1 MNYVISGIDLIILIN
16 YLMNQAVINYLM
28 NQAVEKEKD
37 NVYPLGIIAKVS
49 LGLTFYELTLTT
61 IDYKKHYIIDFYRYL
76 NFFSIDLKDTLT
88 TKKKTKDALEWTG
101 FSNAAVLEA

>member
-16 YLMNQAVINYLM
+16 YLMNQVI
-28 NQAVEKEKD
+28 EKEKD
-37 NVYPLGIIAKVS
+37 NVYSSKIMTKVS
-49 LGLTFYELTLTT
+49 LGLTFYELALIA
-61 IDYKKHYIIDFYRYL
+61 IDYKKYYVIDFYRDS